1 MPTPVSPTA
10 LKGVLVGYDGLK
22 SQYLVNGFRSGFAIR
37 CYGLPVQKQVV
48 TNMKSA
54 FDFPNVIDRKL
65 QHELELG
72 RILGPFTE
80 RPDISRYRIS
90 PLGVVPKKLPGEFR
104 VIHNLSYPEGESVND
119 YIPQEFSTVQ
129 YATIQHAISF
139 IKEADSI
146 VFMAKVDIEAAF
158 RIIPISPQDS
168 PLLGFK
174 WRGAYYMDAVL
185 PMGCSSSCSIFE
197 AFSTALEWI
206 AMNKLGV
213 TKVVHIIDD
222 FLFLATS
229 HAKCLHDM
237 KAFMTLC
244 EQLGVPLA
252 PDKTVGPTTALQ
264 FLGITLDT
272 VSMEARLPEDKL
284 AQCRSLILSFLNREK
299 ATLREIQ
306 SLIGVLSFSCSV
318 IPGRGFLRRLIDL
331 TLHVTKPHFHI
342 RITRQV
348 KLDLLTWQE
357 FLAGFNGKAFFI
369 DANFL
374 TGDYLQLFTDA
385 SGGVGYGAVCGPEW
399 FSGTWPASWNPL
411 NITVL
416 ELYPIVAA
424 VATWGAAWANSSVCF
439 YTDNEALV
447 AIINKQTSKEPCVM
461 ALLRLLILSCLR
473 RNINFTACH
482 IPGRDNTLA
491 DRLSRCQIAEFLRLA
506 PWANSEPAT
515 VPYHVSPAAL
525 GTLSRF

>member
-1 MPTPVSPTA
+1 M
-10 LKGVLVGYDGLK
+10 
-22 SQYLVNGFRSGFAIR
+22 
-37 CYGLPVQKQVV
+37 
-48 TNMKSA
+48 
-54 FDFPNVIDRKL
+54 
-65 QHELELG
+65 
-72 RILGPFTE
+72 
-80 RPDISRYRIS
+80 
-90 PLGVVPKKLPGEFR
+90 
-104 VIHNLSYPEGESVND
+104 
-119 YIPQEFSTVQ
+119 Q

-168 PLLGFK
+168 PLLCFK

-213 TKVVHIIDD
+213 TKVLHIIDD

-237 KAFMTLC
+237 KAFMTFC

-306 SLIGVLSFSCSV
+306 SLVGVLSFSCSV

-357 FLAGFNGKAFFI
+357 FLAGLNGKAFFI

-385 SGGVGYGAVCGPEW
+385 SGSVGYGAVCGPEW
-399 FSGTWPASWNPL
+399 FSGTWSASWNAL

-424 VATWGAAWANSSVCF
+424 VETWEAAWANSSVCF

-461 ALLRLLILSCLR
+461 ARLRLLILSCLR

-506 PWANSEPAT
+506 PWANFEPAT
-515 VPYHVSPAAL
+515 VPYHASPAAL